1 MMLHDLDA
9 MIDTVLN
16 TTGQSSVYYAGH
28 SQGTMTMF
36 TKLSIDQT
44 FAPKVIYCSLLKR
57 IADKTGALILL
68 ADYIQVTP
76 PTSGSRPG

>member
-1 MMLHDLDA
+1 

-16 TTGQSSVYYAGH
+16 TTGQSSLYYAGH

-44 FAPKVIYCSLLKR
+44 FAPKVKLFLF
-57 IADKTGALILL
+57 TQTLPLT
-68 ADYIQVTP
+68 TP
-76 PTSGSRPG
+76 VL